1 MQKVRQKFAYVKN
14 LPYLCT
20 QIGEVMK
27 KMYNTPIIEVTAVE
41 TARLMGDPLL
51 GSGTA
56 PETAPARRSVAPPVP
71 GDNL

>member
-1 MQKVRQKFAYVKN
+1 
-14 LPYLCT
+14 
-20 QIGEVMK
+20 MK

-71 GDNL
+71 GGSL